1 MGPLRGKGGK
11 RLVAEINVTPL
22 VDVML
27 VLLIIFMI
35 TAPMMTQGLDVNLPE
50 TTAKP
55 LQQKEN
61 PKVITIQKSGKISL
75 NGSEA
80 PRAMILQQLEK
91 LPKEEKE
98 QPIFLK
104 GDQDVP
110 YGIVVALMADIKA
123 VGIEKVGL
131 VTKPNDKKQDEKK

>member
-61 PKVITIQKSGKISL
+61 PKTITIQKSGKIL
-75 NGSEA
+75 FNNSEA

-98 QPIFLK
+98 QPIFLQ
-104 GDQDVP
+104 GDKDVP
-110 YGIVVALMADIKA
+110 YGVVVAMMADIKA
-123 VGIEKVGL
+123 AGIEKIGMM
-131 VTKPNDKKQDEKK
+131 TKPNDKKQDEKK